1 MQLVFYIRACY
12 TNCPMYIPLGSPS
25 HTHLSYVF
33 SFSDNFPRN
42 RSRSSTNCFSHS
54 KSSRHQLQD
63 HENESPIHGYIP
75 LTLTSLST
83 TKENNLG
90 YLIDKGSGTI
100 QISFQ
105 REVSFPSPTFLNKFL
120 DIQLLGM
127 PKSSPCKEL
136 ISFHQTKHLLPH
148 TSLPNSTLLYLY
160 SSILIIQQRV
170 CFSFYSPPPS
180 P

>member
-90 YLIDKGSGTI
+90 YLIENKQIDNHIIRCINLMPINIKISRDQKNTI
-100 QISFQ
+100 N
-105 REVSFPSPTFLNKFL
+105 E
-120 DIQLLGM
+120 LLTITH
-127 PKSSPCKEL
+127 SWKE
-136 ISFHQTKHLLPH
+136 
-148 TSLPNSTLLYLY
+148 
-160 SSILIIQQRV
+160 
-170 CFSFYSPPPS
+170 
-180 P
+180 